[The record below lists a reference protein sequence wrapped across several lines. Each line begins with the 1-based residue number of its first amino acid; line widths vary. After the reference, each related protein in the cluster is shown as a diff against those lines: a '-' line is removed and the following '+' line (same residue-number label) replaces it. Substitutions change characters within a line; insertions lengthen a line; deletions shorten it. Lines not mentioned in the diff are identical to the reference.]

1 MKRGSEARLWKL
13 IDERT
18 RHGADVEAID
28 ARIWELF
35 GEDWAVLIS
44 DLAGFSRNAAEFG
57 IIHFLQ
63 IIYEHRKL
71 LLPVIDANSGLVVKT
86 EADNLMA
93 LFRQPATALRCAV
106 EMQRTCQSVSER
118 RKPEERILLCV
129 GIGWGRLLR
138 VGDADVWGAEVNAAS
153 KLGEDTACA
162 NEILVTRS
170 AREAIGDLPG
180 FEFHPIERD
189 IPTSPGSFRVDYM
202 GAGKRGR
209 P

>member
-1 MKRGSEARLWKL
+1 MAFEDGTPKGSQARLWKL

-18 RHGADVEAID
+18 QHGADVEAID

-35 GEDWAVLIS
+35 GEEWAVLIT
-44 DLAGFSRNAAEFG
+44 DLAGFSRNTAAFG

-71 LLPVIDANSGLVVKT
+71 LLPVIEKNGGLVVKT
-86 EADNLMA
+86 EADNLMS
-93 LFRQPATALRCAV
+93 LFRQPSSALRCAV
-106 EMQRTCQSVSER
+106 EMQRTCQAVSER
-118 RKPEERILLCV
+118 RKPEEKILLCA

-138 VGDADVWGAEVNAAS
+138 VADTDIWGAEVNAAS

-170 AREAIGDLPG
+170 ARDAIGDPAD
-180 FEFHPIERD
+180 FEFHPIEVD
-189 IPTSPGSFRVDYM
+189 VPGSSRAFRVTY
-202 GAGKRGR
+202 
-209 P
+209 